1 MQHKPNI
8 AIVCD
13 ACNVS
18 NALQFQNVR
27 TTLKKVFW
35 IPPNQLHKSP
45 YLVLAD
51 GEEGFNWV
59 LELDQSIR
67 VMQSNL

>member
-1 MQHKPNI
+1 MKNAAQVLSVYLLIPFTSQISLKPVQPNI

-27 TTLKKVFW
+27 KTLKKVF
-35 IPPNQLHKSP
+35 
-45 YLVLAD
+45 
-51 GEEGFNWV
+51 
-59 LELDQSIR
+59 
-67 VMQSNL
+67 